1 MSISIKELSKIKY
14 FRHIEEDSPSAY
26 EKDDPLS
33 CVFKIISIDEN
44 KKEVVVE
51 WLDNIEDEKWT
62 FPWSIFDTSQTT
74 ILDSDIID
82 EHLRKRA
89 KLREKYF
96 HKHNKELCKKI
107 KQTEKEKAKHFSLI
121 KPKIQRNTRVFL
133 VGGFNRAL
141 IDFTTKEDVF
151 YVDDVTNDNGVIE
164 YSLRTVGLR
173 KNRGIYVFRTKYGF
187 LDGNLLEDTNDDGKL
202 DYDYRAINGVVQIAR
217 K

>member
-1 MSISIKELSKIKY
+1 M
-14 FRHIEEDSPSAY
+14 
-26 EKDDPLS
+26 
-33 CVFKIISIDEN
+33 
-44 KKEVVVE
+44 
-51 WLDNIEDEKWT
+51 
-62 FPWSIFDTSQTT
+62 
-74 ILDSDIID
+74 
-82 EHLRKRA
+82 
-89 KLREKYF
+89 
-96 HKHNKELCKKI
+96 
-107 KQTEKEKAKHFSLI
+107 
-121 KPKIQRNTRVFL
+121 
-133 VGGFNRAL
+133 GGFNRAL